1 MDVQSV
7 GPPPGGTPR
16 DEQGVTPAMDRCD
29 ICGTEGRFERFQ
41 LREMLFGLR
50 ETFEYHRCPGCGVM
64 RIGSV
69 PGDLGRHYPPA
80 YYAISAPAGPGPGDG
95 RLRAAAERARN
106 RVALFG
112 TGRVPARLLRRWAR
126 PLPLEVRRAVPSV
139 RRAGLRSFSD
149 RVLDVG
155 CGRVPGNLI
164 ALRALGFRNLTG
176 VDPYLDEESDQDGIA
191 LRRRSIHETTGS
203 YRLVTMH
210 HSFEHMP
217 DPKEAMA
224 SAGRLLA
231 RGGVLMVRT
240 PVMGSW
246 FWDTYGTSWWELDPP
261 RHLYIHTVASL
272 EQSACAAGLELVD
285 IAWDSSPVE
294 IIASEQI
301 ARGIAW
307 RESASWGENPPAGL
321 DDATLAEYRATVT
334 ELNATGR
341 AGRAAFYFREA
352 GASSD
357 RVRTGAVVK

>member
-1 MDVQSV
+1 LDVESA
-7 GPPPGGTPR
+7 GPRPGGTPR
-16 DEQGVTPAMDRCD
+16 DGPAVDRCD
-29 ICGTEGRFERFQ
+29 VCGTEGRFERFQ

-50 ETFEYHRCPGCGVM
+50 ETFEYHRCPSCGVM

-69 PGDLGRHYPPA
+69 PDDLGRHYPPA
-80 YYAISAPAGPGPGDG
+80 YYAISAPPVVGPGNG
-95 RLRAAAERARN
+95 RLRSAAERARN
-106 RVALFG
+106 RAALFG

-126 PLPLEVRRAVPSV
+126 PLPLEVRRAVPFV
-139 RRAGLRSFSD
+139 RRAALRTFSD
-149 RVLDVG
+149 RILDVG

-164 ALRALGFRNLTG
+164 ALRELGFRRLTG
-176 VDPYLDEESDQDGIA
+176 VDPYLDEESDQEGIV
-191 LRRRSIHETTGS
+191 LRRRSIHETRGR

-231 RGGVLMVRT
+231 PGGVLMIRT

-272 EQSACAAGLELVD
+272 EHCARAAGLRLVD
-285 IAWDSSPVE
+285 TVWDSSPVE

-341 AGRAAFYFREA
+341 AGRAAFFFR
-352 GASSD
+352 GSGPS
-357 RVRTGAVVK
+357 RGHVRTGAVAQ